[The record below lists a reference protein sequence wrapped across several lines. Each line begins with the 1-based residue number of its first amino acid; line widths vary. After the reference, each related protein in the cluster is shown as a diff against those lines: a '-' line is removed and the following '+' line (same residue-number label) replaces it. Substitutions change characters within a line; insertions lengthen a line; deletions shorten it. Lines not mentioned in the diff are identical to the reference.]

1 MRKLLYMTL
10 GFAAACGLWSYMDNR
25 KWILAGCVLVLLFG
39 AAAGKEAKPV
49 HRAALVLLGLAAGF
63 GWCRGYEQVYLSSAR
78 ALDNTVQTVEL
89 RASDFSR
96 ETEYGTTVDAM
107 LMEAGKPYRVKLYLT
122 ESRSITPGDYLYGDF
137 RFRMTAPEGES
148 ESNYYSGKGTFLL
161 AYQQDTVRLEDYAPT
176 RRDLPARIRNKTLRI
191 IADTFPKD
199 AAPFAK
205 ALLLGDTSDID
216 YATDTAFKVS
226 GIRHV
231 VAVSGLHVSILFAM
245 LSTLTLKR
253 RWLTALVAYPF
264 LFLFAAVAGFTPSV
278 CRACIMSGLLLLSWL
293 VSREYDGPTALS
305 FAVLVILGAN
315 PLAITSVSFQ
325 LSVASVAGIYL
336 FQSGIRKWL
345 TAQFG
350 DYGGRRVKAFFVNAF
365 CSSIAISLSA
375 MVLTVP
381 LCAWYFGIISLIG
394 PLTNL
399 LTLWTIS
406 GIFYGICGVCALFLV
421 FPGAAAFLAK
431 IVAWPI
437 RYVLVTAKL
446 LAKFPL
452 AAVYTQSLYIVLWLI
467 FVYSLLLIFLVS
479 RNRRPVTLAC
489 CACIGLCVALLAG
502 WQEGMDDRMRFTVL
516 DVGQGQC
523 LLLQTE
529 GKTILV
535 DCGGDSDTKAAD
547 LAAQTLLSRGIRK
560 LDCLILTHLD
570 RDHAGGA
577 EKLLSRMDTDVLLLP
592 DVYSQLDTG
601 LAKRI
606 VYARE
611 DLQMTL
617 GTAKIQIFTPRFPGN
632 SNEMSLCI
640 LFDTENCDI
649 LITGDRTGFGERS
662 LLRHAQIPDVDIL
675 VAGHHGAKNSTCEEL
690 LDAVTPEIVCI
701 SVSQDNS
708 YGHPANET
716 IARLQQRGCTIYRTD
731 RHGTITIRR

>member
-1 MRKLLYMTL
+1 MRKLVYMTL
-10 GFAAACGLWSYMDNR
+10 GFGAACGLWAYTDSHR
-25 KWILAGCVLVLLFG
+25 WILAGCAAAVLFG
-39 AAAGKEAKPV
+39 AAAGKEARPL
-49 HRAALVLLGLAAGF
+49 HRALLVLLGLLAGF
-63 GWCRGYEQVYLSSAR
+63 GWCRFYGHAYLLPAKM
-78 ALDNTVQTVEL
+78 LDDTIRNVEL

-96 ETEYGTTVDAM
+96 DAAYGTTFDAM
-107 LMEAGKPYRVKLYLT
+107 LMQAGRPYRVKVYLN
-122 ESRSITPGDYLYGDF
+122 ESLAVTPGDYLYGNF
-137 RFRMTAPEGES
+137 RFRMTAPEGET
-148 ESNYYSGKGTFLL
+148 ESNYHSGKGTFLL

-176 RRDLPARIRNKTLRI
+176 RRDLPARIRNKVQQIITL
-191 IADTFPKD
+191 TFPED

-205 ALLLGDTSDID
+205 ALVLGDTSDLD

-226 GIRHV
+226 GVRHV
-231 VAVSGLHVSILFAM
+231 VAVSGLHVSILFAL

-253 RWLTALVAYPF
+253 RWLTALVGYPA
-264 LFLFAAVAGFTPSV
+264 LVLFAAVAGFTPSV
-278 CRACIMSGLLLLSWL
+278 CRACIMSGLLLLSYL
-293 VSREYDGPTALS
+293 VSREYDGPSALS
-305 FAVLVILGAN
+305 FAVLVILWGN

-336 FQSGIRKWL
+336 FQTGIRRWL
-345 TAQFG
+345 TAWFG
-350 DYGGRRVKAFFVNAF
+350 DCSGSRIKAFFVNAL
-365 CSSIAISLSA
+365 CTSIAISLSA

-381 LCAWYFGIISLIG
+381 LCAYYFGVVSLIG

-399 LTLWTIS
+399 LTLWVIS
-406 GIFYGICGVCALFLV
+406 GIFYGICGVCGLFFL
-421 FPGAAAFLAK
+421 FPAAAAAVARL
-431 IVAWPI
+431 VAWPI
-437 RYVLVTAKL
+437 RYVLGTAKF

-452 AAVYTQSLYIVLWLI
+452 AAVYTQSIYIVLWLI
-467 FVYSLLLIFLVS
+467 FIYILLLYFLFS
-479 RNRRPVTLAC
+479 RNRRPVTLSC
-489 CACIGLCVALLAG
+489 CACIGLCIALLAG
-502 WQEGMDDRMRFTVL
+502 WHEGMRSGMCFTVL

-523 LLLQTE
+523 LLLQSE
-529 GKTILV
+529 GKTVMV

-547 LAAQTLLSRGIRK
+547 LAAQTLLARGINR

-577 EKLLSRMDTDVLLLP
+577 QHFLSRVDTDVVILS

-601 LAKRI
+601 LAKRV
-606 VYARE
+606 VYAKE

-640 LFDTENCDI
+640 LFDMENCDI
-649 LITGDRTGFGERS
+649 LITGDRSGFGERS

-675 VAGHHGAKNSTCEEL
+675 VAGHHGAKNATCEEL

-701 SVSQDNS
+701 SVSADNS
-708 YGHPANET
+708 YGHPSSDT
-716 IARLQQRGCTIYRTD
+716 IARLQQHGCTIYRTD

>member
-10 GFAAACGLWSYMDNR
+10 GFAAACGLWAYTDSR
-25 KWILAGCVLVLLFG
+25 KWILVGCVLVLLFG
-39 AAAGKEAKPV
+39 AAAGKEAKPL
-49 HRAALVLLGLAAGF
+49 HRAALVLLGLVTGF
-63 GWCRGYEQVYLSSAR
+63 GWCRGYEHIYLSPAR
-78 ALDNTVQTVEL
+78 ALDGVIQMAEL
-89 RASDFSR
+89 RASDFGR
-96 ETEYGTTVDAM
+96 ETEYGTSLDAV
-107 LMEAGKPYRVKLYLT
+107 LTEAGKPYRVRVYLN
-122 ESRSITPGDYLYGDF
+122 ESLSIAPGDYLYGDF
-137 RFRMTAPEGES
+137 RFHMTAPEGET
-148 ESNYYSGKGTFLL
+148 ESNYYAGKGTFLL

-176 RRDLPARIRNKTLRI
+176 RRDLPARIRHKVRGI
-191 IADTFPKD
+191 ISETFPED

-253 RWLTALVAYPF
+253 RWLTALAGYPI

-278 CRACIMSGLLLLSWL
+278 CRACIMSGLLLLSYL

-305 FAVLVILGAN
+305 FAVLVILGVN
-315 PLAITSVSFQ
+315 PFAITSVSFQ

-336 FQSGIRKWL
+336 FQPDIRKWL
-345 TAQFG
+345 TAWFG
-350 DYGGRRVKAFFVNAF
+350 DYRGRRVKAFLVNAF
-365 CSSIAISLSA
+365 CASIAISLSA

-381 LCAWYFGIISLIG
+381 LCAWYFGTVSLIG

-399 LTLWTIS
+399 LTLWLIS
-406 GIFYGICGVCALFLV
+406 GIFYGICGVCGLFLL
-421 FPGAAAFLAK
+421 FPAAAAVLAK
-431 IVAWPI
+431 LVAWPI
-437 RYVLVTAKL
+437 RYVLATAKL
-446 LAKFPL
+446 LSKLPL

-467 FVYSLLLIFLVS
+467 FVYILLFLFLFS
-479 RNRRPVTLAC
+479 QNRRPVTLSC

-502 WQEGMDDRMRFTVL
+502 WQEGMDDRLRFTVL

-523 LLLQTE
+523 LLVQTE

-535 DCGGDSDTKAAD
+535 DCGGDSDTKVAD

-570 RDHAGGA
+570 RDHAGGV
-577 EKLLSRMDTDVLLLP
+577 EPLLSRVDTGVVILP
-592 DVYSQLDTG
+592 DVYSNLDTG
-601 LAKRI
+601 LAKRV
-606 VYARE
+606 VYAKE

-617 GTAKIQIFTPRFPGN
+617 GTAKIQIYTPRFPGN

-640 LFDTENCDI
+640 LFDTENRD
-649 LITGDRTGFGERS
+649 LS
-662 LLRHAQIPDVDIL
+662 PLH
-675 VAGHHGAKNSTCEEL
+675 
-690 LDAVTPEIVCI
+690 
-701 SVSQDNS
+701 
-708 YGHPANET
+708 
-716 IARLQQRGCTIYRTD
+716 
-731 RHGTITIRR
+731 